1 MAHIYMSQGERA
13 GIEGFSLLAEDHV
26 PGGISAAALLTYY
39 DFKEL
44 ADCDAWLAHYLAD
57 EDGFALAVACKG
69 YAPPHLRTSAPP
81 HLRTSAPPHPRTS
94 APPHL
99 RTSGPPRLRISAGA
113 IVSRCVA
120 RSTHRPR

>member
-1 MAHIYMSQGERA
+1 MTHIYMSQGERA

-81 HLRTSAPPHPRTS
+81 YLRASAPS
-94 APPHL
+94 HL
-99 RTSGPPRLRISAGA
+99 C
-113 IVSRCVA
+113 RCNCLKMR
-120 RSTHRPR
+120 RSLDTPTKVTASTASSMQN